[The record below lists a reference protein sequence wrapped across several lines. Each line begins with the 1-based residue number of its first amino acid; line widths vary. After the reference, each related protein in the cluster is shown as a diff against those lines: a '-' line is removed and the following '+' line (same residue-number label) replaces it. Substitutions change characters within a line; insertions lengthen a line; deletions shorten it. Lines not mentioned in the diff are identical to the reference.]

1 MKNNFSKLLTAY
13 LGNYLPNQIEVSKN
27 TVSSYCDTFKL
38 LLRYCRDE
46 KSMRID
52 KFFMEDISSDLIY
65 SFLIYLENER
75 GCSNSTINQRLFA
88 IRSFFKY
95 VQTECPDIALQCSK
109 ILDIRKRR
117 AVKPLVGYIS
127 ENEMKSFLS
136 RPDTSKKSG
145 RRDMVLLSVMYDTG
159 ARVQEIANIT
169 VRDVRLE
176 YPARIRLLGKG
187 QKTREVPILPNTAG
201 LLENYMRERDLI
213 GSDKLSYSLFTNKQ
227 SQKLTRAGIGYII
240 SKYSDGITPVGGN
253 HVSPHVLRH
262 TKAMHLLQAGVN
274 LVYIKDILGHVD
286 ISTTET
292 YAAADLEMKRK
303 ALEQAAPVTPENIPI
318 WQQDKDLL
326 TWLNDIS
333 KPNYE

>member
-13 LGNYLPNQIEVSKN
+13 LGNYLPNQVEVSKN
-27 TVSSYCDTFKL
+27 TISSYCDTFKL
-38 LLRYCRDE
+38 LLRYCRDK
-46 KSMRID
+46 KSMRVD
-52 KFFMEDISSDLIY
+52 KLFIEDISSDLIY
-65 SFLIYLENER
+65 DFLSYLETER

-95 VQTECPDIALQCSK
+95 VQIESPDTVLGCAK

-127 ENEMKSFLS
+127 ENEMKTFLS

-145 RRDMVLLSVMYDTG
+145 RRDLVLLSVMYDTG
-159 ARVQEIANIT
+159 ARVQEIADIT
-169 VRDVRLE
+169 IRDVRLE

-187 QKTREVPILPNTAG
+187 KKTREVPILPNTAG
-201 LLENYMRERDLI
+201 LLENYMRERNLI
-213 GSDKLSYSLFTNKQ
+213 GADKLSYPLFTNKQ
-227 SQKLTRAGIGYII
+227 SRKLTRAGISYII
-240 SKYSDGITPVGGN
+240 TKYSDGINLVGGD

-286 ISTTET
+286 ISTTEA

-303 ALEQAAPVTPENIPI
+303 ALEQAAPITPENIPV
-318 WQQDKDLL
+318 WQQDNDLL
-326 TWLNDIS
+326 AWLNDIS